1 MIIVFQMCK
10 YSISAIKE
18 PEEKVKVSFLKRNMN
33 ESKPKLK
40 SETHNLMK
48 NTMSIIQKTSE
59 EKENKNFTSIRDK
72 SETRSTLV
80 PKITLPVSLTNGEEK
95 RSSTNNTLVIINK
108 ENHKNV
114 DADTERSKSD
124 PRKGEIQKEKQHIK
138 IIDVKE
144 RENNSSKKS
153 SGDSL
158 RRDDESRPEIKLRG
172 EDNSARGGGEKRPV
186 ELVKPAVKQL
196 SAINKA
202 TNDDQRDQNNTK
214 SFFPKRKVSQNKV
227 NTSRSEMERV
237 KKSGKSTALETM
249 RINFLK
255 RNRTSLSDPKTT
267 LSYVIGSETRGNNV
281 LPALL
286 NTSNTPL
293 HNKSISRNDSSTLH
307 KSTSAVESNYR
318 ETYPTGKRILNVE
331 KNQTNK
337 EPYAQRD
344 KKSSRKGLTGNNTTT
359 TSDVLHK
366 RTKKPPS
373 AKSENIVI
381 KLNGKKGAS
390 KVNKANDTVHEN
402 FKAMDTHEVKEG
414 IDINYMQRNVTAKM
428 KTDAIKET
436 SPAQFSDNSVLTH
449 QKRLTSSRKN
459 VKESKIT
466 SEAAL
471 NTLRANKTV
480 TKENTLT
487 KRKNVLNS
495 ERGFSNSQ
503 NGGIT
508 YNKEATRGD
517 VQKARYKNPM
527 RIVVQIENR
536 TQTKKN
542 EKGKLV
548 DDISFP
554 LKKEPQKGAAIS
566 VARGES
572 QQKIIVTSPKLGS
585 SKGAIRKVTEE
596 KAKQD
601 PLDSKNETRK
611 GMLVTVMFHNQAN
624 LIIHCQK

>member
-1 MIIVFQMCK
+1 MCK

-48 NTMSIIQKTSE
+48 NTMSVIQKTSE

-124 PRKGEIQKEKQHIK
+124 PRKGEIQKEKQHNK

-153 SGDSL
+153 SGGSL

-172 EDNSARGGGEKRPV
+172 EDNSARGGGGKRPV

-202 TNDDQRDQNNTK
+202 TNDDQRDKNNTD
-214 SFFPKRKVSQNKV
+214 SFFPKRKVSQNEV

-255 RNRTSLSDPKTT
+255 RNRTSLSDPKTA
-267 LSYVIGSETRGNNV
+267 LSYVIGSETRGNTV

-307 KSTSAVESNYR
+307 KPTSAVESNYR
-318 ETYPTGKRILNVE
+318 ETYPTGKRIRNIE

-337 EPYAQRD
+337 EPYTQRD
-344 KKSSRKGLTGNNTTT
+344 KKSSRIGLTGNNTTT

-373 AKSENIVI
+373 AKSEKIVI

-471 NTLRANKTV
+471 NTLQANKTV

-487 KRKNVLNS
+487 KRKNVSNS

-517 VQKARYKNPM
+517 VQKARYRNPM

-572 QQKIIVTSPKLGS
+572 QQKIIVTSQKLGS

-601 PLDSKNETRK
+601 LLDSKNETRK

>member
-1 MIIVFQMCK
+1 MRK

-48 NTMSIIQKTSE
+48 NTMSVIQKTSE

-172 EDNSARGGGEKRPV
+172 EDNSARGGGGKRPV

-267 LSYVIGSETRGNNV
+267 LSYVIGSETRGNTV

-307 KSTSAVESNYR
+307 KPTSAVESNYR
-318 ETYPTGKRILNVE
+318 ETYPTGKRILNIE

-337 EPYAQRD
+337 EPYTQRD

-366 RTKKPPS
+366 RTKKPSS
-373 AKSENIVI
+373 AQSEKIVI

-390 KVNKANDTVHEN
+390 KVNKANDTM
-402 FKAMDTHEVKEG
+402 KAMDTHEVKEG
-414 IDINYMQRNVTAKM
+414 IDINYKQRNVTAKM

-459 VKESKIT
+459 VKKSKIT
-466 SEAAL
+466 GEAAL
-471 NTLRANKTV
+471 NALQANKTV

-487 KRKNVLNS
+487 KRKNVSNS

-508 YNKEATRGD
+508 YNKEASRGG

-527 RIVVQIENR
+527 RIVVKIENR

-554 LKKEPQKGAAIS
+554 LKKEPKKGAAIS

-572 QQKIIVTSPKLGS
+572 QQKIIVTSKKLGS

-601 PLDSKNETRK
+601 LLDSKNEIRK
-611 GMLVTVMFHNQAN
+611 GMPVTVMFHNQAN